1 MLYTPKWKFKQNVKC
16 FCLFVYKFKNFVNTW
31 HFSINIIYIHC
42 CEVKNVLVF
51 ASKQKEKSKKCIS
64 NCLETERSLK
74 NVLVLAWKQKEKSK
88 KCISTCLETE
98 RKVARVSL
106 VFLFLKLV
114 QINFIF
120 ADSVF
125 ILPLEDDLF
134 TWRWPYSLTD
144 NMLQFHLKIALLSN
158 KQYSTILL
166 SKTMLVAIAW
176 FVSCGGQIN
185 VGPNTIAMFCTSILF
200 SLHRSLTL

>member
-1 MLYTPKWKFKQNVKC
+1 MYIKSNYKNWINLCGVHLFFNQNISWLFKGVWIKLLYMSIRQINSPGTLCYVEQSTIDTGQTGNMLYTPKWKFKQNVKC

-64 NCLETERSLK
+64 
-74 NVLVLAWKQKEKSK
+74 
-88 KCISTCLETE
+88 TCLETE

-125 ILPLEDDLF
+125 ILP
-134 TWRWPYSLTD
+134 
-144 NMLQFHLKIALLSN
+144 M
-158 KQYSTILL
+158 
-166 SKTMLVAIAW
+166 
-176 FVSCGGQIN
+176 
-185 VGPNTIAMFCTSILF
+185 
-200 SLHRSLTL
+200 